1 MQMRLPSWLSR
12 IGIFLVFGLIV
23 SPVFAQTIK
32 GKVYDNKTGEPLV
45 GAVVTVAN
53 KPYRAVVNLDGG
65 FTLHVPGVGIYRLIV
80 STVGYAT
87 GNGTEVEVKDRNEM
101 KVDFPMQ
108 ASATTLQEAYVTTA
122 GSDGSDHE
130 ARRAEQRA
138 DMVQNIL
145 SARSIELSPDVTV
158 ANSLQRISGVTIQR
172 NNSGEGR
179 YAIIRG
185 MAQRYNN
192 TLVNGIKIPSPD
204 DKYRFVPMDL
214 FPSEMLER
222 LEVIKSLT
230 PNMEG
235 DAIGGTMNLVMKNA
249 PDHLILNVNG
259 SLGYSTLFSDRPF
272 SSFGH
277 SGINKKSPAEINGNA
292 YTATAA
298 DFPLGNL
305 HYANHSSPVNGTLG
319 LTVGNRFLDKKLG
332 FVISASYQDFY
343 RGSNS
348 QYLVA
353 SAQPTPTAAGNLPSL
368 QDAFERQYSIQTNRV
383 GLHNKIDY
391 VFNSKNKISLYNLYL
406 HQNEFETRYTP
417 DTTVGTNSSQTSK
430 SVSVEYRSRWQIQD
444 IYNATLQGEHL
455 LSDNVKLDWSGVYS
469 DARNQVP
476 DMASYNFNANVLL
489 NSGGKVT
496 QVDSSTYGAG
506 MTRIWQHNTDQDWA
520 GYLNLT
526 YTPHLFGQKVEFMG
540 GGLYRYK
547 TRDNY
552 YNDYSLVPVADTVQT
567 FHSIDN
573 MALAFKPSTAGT
585 GAVSTTLHAN
595 SYTSHEKIAAGFI
608 QAKFMLSRKLQVL
621 GGVRVENTQQDYLAA
636 MPVTFDERQGTIQY
650 TDVLPSLHFKYLLNQ
665 QQNIRLSYFKSISR
679 PGFGEI
685 EPYTVPGDFWN
696 EIGNPM
702 LKHTRADNLD
712 LRYELF
718 PGLTDQVLVGAFY
731 KYLQNPIEY
740 FYTRNGHPSDLFI
753 QPQNVGHATNFGFE
767 AVITKFFGMFGVT
780 ANYTYTHSSV
790 TTTKLLYI
798 NGPSGNVTTTTN
810 QTRPLQGQ
818 ADHVGNLSLLY
829 KNPRVGLDMQ
839 LAFAYTGTRIAQ
851 VDPYYGLDYWQRP
864 LTQLDFS
871 MEQRINKHFY
881 FFAKVNNI
889 TNAPN
894 KLYLKFSPSTVAAA
908 NGGALPFQTAGA
920 NYTTVQKDLY
930 QLGLLGGFRFKL

>member
-12 IGIFLVFGLIV
+12 IGIFLVFGSIV
-23 SPVFAQTIK
+23 SPVFGQTIK
-32 GKVYDNKTGEPLV
+32 GKVYDNKTGEPLI
-45 GAVVTVAN
+45 GAVVTVGG
-53 KPYRAVVNLDGG
+53 KPYRAVVKLDGS
-65 FTLHVPGVGIYRLIV
+65 FALRVYGVGTYRLLV
-80 STVGYAT
+80 STVGYPT
-87 GNGTEVEVKDRNEM
+87 GGGTDVTVKDANDV
-101 KVDFPMQ
+101 KVDIPMQ
-108 ASATTLQEAYVTTA
+108 ASATVMQEAYVTTA
-122 GSDGSDHE
+122 GGAGSDHE
-130 ARRAEQRA
+130 ARRIEQRV

-145 SARSIELSPDVTV
+145 SARTIEISPDITV
-158 ANSLQRISGVTIQR
+158 ANALQRVSGVAIQR

-214 FPSEMLER
+214 FPAEMLER

-249 PDHLILNVNG
+249 PDHLLLNANASV
-259 SLGYSTLFSDRPF
+259 GYSTIFSNRPF
-272 SSFGH
+272 SSFAH
-277 SGINKKSPAEINGNA
+277 SFINKQSPAEMHGNSYA
-292 YTATAA
+292 ATAA
-298 DFPLGNL
+298 DFPIGNL
-305 HYANHSSPVNGTLG
+305 HYTDKSSPINGTVG

-348 QYLVA
+348 EYLIA
-353 SAQPTPTAAGNLPSL
+353 SAQPTPTTTGNLPSL
-368 QDAFERQYSIQTNRV
+368 QDAFERRYSVHTNRV

-391 VFNSKNKISLYNLYL
+391 VFNDRNKISLYNLYL

-417 DTTVGTNSSQTSK
+417 DTTVGTNSSQSSK
-430 SVSVEYRSRWQIQD
+430 SVSVGYRSRWQIQD

-455 LSDNVKLDWSGVYS
+455 LGSQVKLDWSGVYS
-469 DARNQVP
+469 IAKNQVP
-476 DMASYNFNANVLL
+476 DMASYNFNANVILDPA
-489 NSGGKVT
+489 GKVT
-496 QVDSSTYGAG
+496 RVDSSTYGAG
-506 MTRIWQHNTDQDWA
+506 MSRIWQHNTDQDWA

-526 YTPHLFGQKVEFMG
+526 YSPHLFGRKMEFMG
-540 GGLYRYK
+540 GGLYRHK

-552 YNDYSLVPVADTVQT
+552 YNDYSLKPTSDTAQP

-573 MALAFKPSTAGT
+573 LALVFKPATEGT
-585 GAVSTTLHAN
+585 GAVSTTKFAN
-595 SYTSHEKIAAGFI
+595 SYTSHEKIAAGYI
-608 QAKFMLSRKLQVL
+608 QVKFMAGSKLQVL
-621 GGVRVENTQQDYLAA
+621 GGVRVENTQQDYLTA
-636 MPVTFDERQGTIQY
+636 MPETFDQRQGTIQY
-650 TDVLPSLHFKYLLNQ
+650 TDVLPSLHFKYLLTP
-665 QQNIRLSYFKSISR
+665 QQNLRLSYFKSISR

-685 EPYTVPGDFWN
+685 APYSVPGDFWN
-696 EIGNPM
+696 EIGNPL

-718 PGLTDQVLVGAFY
+718 PGLADQILVGGFY
-731 KYLQNPIEY
+731 KYLKNPIEY

-753 QPQNVGHATNFGFE
+753 QPQNVNHATNYGLE
-767 AVITKFFGMFGVT
+767 AVVTKYFGMFGIS

-798 NGPSGNVTTTTN
+798 NGPNGNATTTTN

-829 KNPRVGLDMQ
+829 KNPGIGLDLQ
-839 LAFAYTGTRIAQ
+839 VAFAYTGTRIAQ
-851 VDPYYGLDYWQRP
+851 VDPYYGLDYWQKP
-864 LTQLDFS
+864 YSTLDFS
-871 MEQRINKHFY
+871 MEKRLTGHFF

-889 TNAPN
+889 TNSPN
-894 KLYLKFSPSTVAAA
+894 RLFLKFPPATVAAA
-908 NGGALPFQTAGA
+908 NGGELPFQKAGA
-920 NYTTVQKDLY
+920 NYTTVQHDLY
-930 QLGLLGGFRFKL
+930 GLGLLGGFRFKL